1 MLYQSEVAVR
11 NCQLLV
17 WADVGEKDAP
27 ESRVRNTPDPL
38 AEAAARTPF
47 EDVITLVHGREVI
60 GSVVQVTAA
69 STDL

>member
-1 MLYQSEVAVR
+1 M
-11 NCQLLV
+11 
-17 WADVGEKDAP
+17 GEKDAP

-69 STDL
+69 SIDL